1 MHPLG
6 HPLHH
11 LRLIKRMGQV
21 CDVDLSASFAA
32 GQITQTDWA
41 DMVTRCRGCR
51 EVARCE
57 VFLDQIDRAADT
69 MPKAP
74 PQGCRNGDALLRLR
88 D

>member
-11 LRLIKRMGQV
+11 LRLIKRMGQA
-21 CDVDLSASFAA
+21 CGVDLPASFAA

-57 VFLDQIDRAADT
+57 AFLDQIDRAADT

-74 PQGCRNGDALLRLR
+74 LQGCRNGDALLRLR